1 MDETL
6 IEPTPD
12 ESSPAASIRAA
23 PRGPAG
29 PTPAWMEWMGA
40 GAAIAAT
47 FVGAFLSFL
56 HLSEDSFW
64 VDEGSTVMIAD
75 QPFSETWR
83 LLITQ
88 ELNGSPYFLLM
99 HLWLEIGRSEMF
111 VRSLSVIFAVAT
123 IPLVYAIGRKL
134 FHPLAGAAAA
144 LLLSVNGYFI
154 SNAQEARQYSFA
166 LFTSTLATYLLIIG
180 IERRRTW
187 IWVSYALVGA
197 ISVYA
202 HLFGAFI
209 MFGHLVSLVARRW
222 RDLPWKQMLASYA
235 SMGLL
240 LIPLALFVANNDRG
254 QIDWVPE
261 PSPELL
267 RRSFDAITG
276 FAGPQMLWAYA
287 GAGALAVVAMTVSL
301 IREGRSERSWGYIV
315 CFFWFLAP
323 IFISYAIS
331 FTKPIFYPRYI
342 IVAVAALP
350 LIAGGALTFI
360 RPRLIAPVAALV
372 LLWLALPGIG
382 AHYEAGKAD
391 WREVTRFVIANARPG
406 DAVIFYSPTGRRPFE
421 YYISLAGADLSDL
434 PQPVHPP
441 TPFGRYDTDTFLDY
455 MPKGTSPAEFTD
467 VGRDF
472 ERVWLLL
479 SKRGSGPPPKRVMQ
493 AVASRCPDVF
503 RRHFRGIRL
512 RLMQGCQDGSRR

>member
-6 IEPTPD
+6 IEPTPED
-12 ESSPAASIRAA
+12 SSPTASIRAA

-29 PTPAWMEWMGA
+29 STPAWMEWMGA
-40 GAAIAAT
+40 GAAVAAT
-47 FVGAFLSFL
+47 LVGAILSL
-56 HLSEDSFW
+56 LRLSEDSFW
-64 VDEGSTVMIAD
+64 VDEASSVMIVD

-88 ELNGSPYFLLM
+88 ELNGSPYFLFL
-99 HLWLEIGRSEMF
+99 HLWLKIGRSEF
-111 VRSLSVIFAVAT
+111 FIRSLSVIFAVAT
-123 IPLVYAIGRKL
+123 IPIVYAIGRKL
-134 FHPLAGAAAA
+134 FHPMAGVAAAM
-144 LLLSVNGYFI
+144 LLAVNGYFI

-166 LFTSTLATYLLIIG
+166 LFLSTLATYLLIIG
-180 IERRRTW
+180 IDRRRTW
-187 IWVSYALVGA
+187 IWVAYALVGA

-202 HLFGAFI
+202 HVFGAFI
-209 MFGHLVSLVARRW
+209 IFGHLASLVARRW
-222 RDLPWKQMLASYA
+222 RDLPWKQMLASYV

-267 RRSFDAITG
+267 RKGFDDITG

-287 GAGALAVVAMTVSL
+287 GAGILALVAMAVSF
-301 IREGRSERSWGYIV
+301 IREGRTERSWGYVV

-342 IVAVAALP
+342 IIAVAALP
-350 LIAGGALTFI
+350 LIAGGALAFI
-360 RPRLIAPVAALV
+360 RPRLIALIAALV
-372 LLWLALPGIG
+372 LLWLAVPGIG
-382 AHYEAGKAD
+382 AYYEDGKAD
-391 WREVTRFVIANARPG
+391 WRGTTRFVIANARPG
-406 DAVIFYSPTGRRPFE
+406 DAAIFFSPTGRRPFE
-421 YYISLAGADLSDL
+421 YYLSLSGADPSDL
-434 PQPVHPP
+434 PHPLHPP

-455 MPKGTSPAEFTD
+455 MPQGTAPADFAD
-467 VGRDF
+467 VGGDY

-479 SKRGSGPPPKRVMQ
+479 SKGGFGKSQRVVR

-503 RRHFRGIRL
+503 TRNFRGIRL
-512 RLMQGCQDGSRR
+512 RLMQGCHEESRR